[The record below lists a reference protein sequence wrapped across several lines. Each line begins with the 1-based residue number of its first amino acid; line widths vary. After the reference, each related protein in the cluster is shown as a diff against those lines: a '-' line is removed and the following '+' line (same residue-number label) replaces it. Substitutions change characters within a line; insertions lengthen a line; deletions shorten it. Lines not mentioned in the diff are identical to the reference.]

1 MPSLITC
8 FRAFPCLRSRTC
20 NMLPWWTTSLLW
32 FDMVRSHMSSFSF
45 WDYFFLLSNDLMMYQ
60 SGHSWMSCFVTYP
73 LGTSMHLLL
82 YDYELSKQSPVE
94 KVKHIKNTI
103 MGIEPIASAMQRFI
117 ASLDLL
123 LGAYLIHYCFIQ

>member
-1 MPSLITC
+1 
-8 FRAFPCLRSRTC
+8 
-20 NMLPWWTTSLLW
+20 
-32 FDMVRSHMSSFSF
+32 
-45 WDYFFLLSNDLMMYQ
+45 
-60 SGHSWMSCFVTYP
+60 
-73 LGTSMHLLL
+73 MHLLL